1 MMAIALWA
9 RVAPALL
16 AAALGATEAAADCTC
31 RAGGRDYDLGR
42 SICLT
47 TPAGFRLATCE
58 MVLNN
63 TSWKI
68 SATPCVDAS
77 AAPAADEAQ
86 PSGHAG
92 HHHAHH
98 GG

>member
-1 MMAIALWA
+1 MRIASTLLFGST
-9 RVAPALL
+9 LL
-16 AAALGATEAAADCTC
+16 AGALTASAAAADCTC

-42 SICLT
+42 SVCLN
-47 TPAGFRLATCE
+47 TPAGFRLATCG

-68 SATPCVDAS
+68 SAMPCVDAA
-77 AAPAADEAQ
+77 AAPIE
-86 PSGHAG
+86 PPPTAG
-92 HHHAHH
+92 HSHAHRR